1 MVEYK
6 IGNSTVR
13 FHGDPPPREILEK
26 LCREFVEGVLKD
38 GYDFVP
44 ASKKLTKSND
54 STDKKQI

>member
-13 FHGDPPPREILEK
+13 FHGDPPPREVLEK
-26 LCREFVEGVLKD
+26 LCREFVEGVIKD

-44 ASKKLTKSND
+44 ASKKRTESNEG
-54 STDKKQI
+54 S